1 MAPIPV
7 VPGSRLYSGVD
18 LGTAYIV
25 LAVMDAWGNPVAG
38 AMRFAQVVKD
48 GLVVDFLGADTG
60 GV

>member
-1 MAPIPV
+1 M
-7 VPGSRLYSGVD
+7 YSGVD